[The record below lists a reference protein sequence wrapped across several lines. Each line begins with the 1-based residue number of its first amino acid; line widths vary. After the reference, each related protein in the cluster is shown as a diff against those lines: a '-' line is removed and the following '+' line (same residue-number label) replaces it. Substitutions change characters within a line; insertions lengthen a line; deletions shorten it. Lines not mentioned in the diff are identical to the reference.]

1 MQNNGV
7 LRVIPLGGL
16 GEVGRNMLVLEYDEQ
31 MIVIDCGL
39 MFPEHDML
47 GIDVV
52 IPDIEYVVERQ
63 EKLLGV
69 LITHG
74 HEDHHGALPFLLSA
88 LDRKVPIYGGRLTR
102 GLIDVKLREHKVHNK
117 ADLHVVDPG
126 DRVNLGPFEAEFF
139 HVCHSIPDAMGIA
152 VDTPVG
158 LIVHSGEYKFDYT
171 PTDGQLTDTQR
182 LADYGGRGVLALFSD
197 STNVEHADYT
207 PSEHVID
214 DAFEK
219 IFVQAQGRII
229 VATFASNVS
238 RVQQAITAARRH
250 NRRVGLVGRSM
261 VNNGRMAIDLGYLD
275 IGHDELLQPGSL
287 ESLPSKK
294 VAIICTGTQG
304 EPTSALV
311 RMANQ
316 EHRWVSIQ
324 EGDTIII
331 SASAIP
337 GNEELVHRTI
347 NSLFRL
353 GANVFYPPMQ
363 NVHVSGHAS
372 REEQKLLLTLT
383 QPRFF
388 VPVGGEYRHL
398 VLHSQLA
405 QQVGIPRD
413 NILVLESGQVI
424 EFTEDSMRVTEN
436 VGGRYVYVDGLG
448 IGDVGNVVLRDR
460 HHLASDG
467 FFIVVVAL
475 NRETGEPLDDVYIIS
490 RGFVYVRE
498 SEELLEEAKQQVLKA
513 LQKHGRHPA
522 RLDDTI
528 KATLSQFLYE
538 QTKRRPMILPVVMEI

>member
-1 MQNNGV
+1 
-7 LRVIPLGGL
+7 
-16 GEVGRNMLVLEYDEQ
+16 
-31 MIVIDCGL
+31 
-39 MFPEHDML
+39 
-47 GIDVV
+47 
-52 IPDIEYVVERQ
+52 
-63 EKLLGV
+63 
-69 LITHG
+69 
-74 HEDHHGALPFLLSA
+74 
-88 LDRKVPIYGGRLTR
+88 
-102 GLIDVKLREHKVHNK
+102 
-117 ADLHVVDPG
+117 
-126 DRVNLGPFEAEFF
+126 
-139 HVCHSIPDAMGIA
+139 
-152 VDTPVG
+152 
-158 LIVHSGEYKFDYT
+158 
-171 PTDGQLTDTQR
+171 
-182 LADYGGRGVLALFSD
+182 
-197 STNVEHADYT
+197 
-207 PSEHVID
+207 
-214 DAFEK
+214 
-219 IFVQAQGRII
+219 
-229 VATFASNVS
+229 
-238 RVQQAITAARRH
+238 
-250 NRRVGLVGRSM
+250 M

-275 IGHDELLQPGSL
+275 IGHDQLLQPGNL

-294 VAIICTGTQG
+294 VAIVCTGTQG

-324 EGDTIII
+324 EGDTVII

-405 QQVGIPRD
+405 QQVGIPRE

-424 EFTEDSMRVTEN
+424 EFTEDSMRVAED

-490 RGFVYVRE
+490 RGFVYMRE
-498 SEELLEEAKQQVLKA
+498 SEELLEETKQQVLKA

-538 QTKRRPMILPVVMEI
+538 RTKRRPMILPMVMEI